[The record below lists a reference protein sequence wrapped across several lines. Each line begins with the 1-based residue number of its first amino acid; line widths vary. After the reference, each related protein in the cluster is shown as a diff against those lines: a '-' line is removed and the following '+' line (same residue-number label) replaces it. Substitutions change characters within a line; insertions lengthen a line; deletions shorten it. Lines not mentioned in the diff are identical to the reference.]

1 MDPRG
6 NATSCARAAG
16 LRYVDATEP
25 GISRERQGD
34 EVVYRRPD
42 GRLVRDAATLKR
54 IRSLVLPPAW
64 TNVWI
69 ALDERAHLQAT
80 GRDAAGRKQ
89 YRYHASWTAVRDSS
103 KYDRV
108 LAFARALPV
117 IRRRVARDIRRT
129 PLSRLQVLATVVALL
144 ERTSMR
150 IGNEEYARANGSHG
164 LTTLRNTHVR
174 VVGRRLEFRF
184 RGKSGVHQNIDLED
198 AMLASIV
205 RRCRELPG
213 QTLFQY
219 VDDEGEVRTV
229 TSADVNAY
237 LKDIAGDGFTAK
249 DFRTWAGT
257 LEAAVAL
264 EEMGPASSAAGR
276 RRQIVAAIDRV
287 AGVLGNTRAVCRK
300 GYIHPGVLDA
310 YARGWTLGNVGS
322 ERAVASDLRVNETR
336 LVALLKRMS
345 RISTEELRKA
355 A

>member
-1 MDPRG
+1 VDLRADAP
-6 NATSCARAAG
+6 SSARAAG
-16 LRYVDATEP
+16 LRYIRTAEP
-25 GISRERQGD
+25 GFSRERSGQGF
-34 EVVYRRPD
+34 VYRRPD
-42 GRLVRDAATLKR
+42 GRVVRDAASLKR

-89 YRYHASWTAVRDSS
+89 YRYHSSWTAVRDSS
-103 KYDRV
+103 KYDRM
-108 LAFARALPV
+108 LAFARALPA

-129 PLSRLQVLATVVALL
+129 PLSREQVLATVVALL
-144 ERTSMR
+144 GRTSMR
-150 IGNEEYARANGSHG
+150 IGNEEYARTNGSHG
-164 LTTLRNTHVR
+164 LTTLRNAHVR
-174 VVGRRLEFRF
+174 VVGPRLEFRF

-198 AMLASIV
+198 ARLADIV

-219 VDDEGEVRTV
+219 VDDEGAARMV

-237 LKDIAGDGFTAK
+237 LRAIAGDGFTAK

-257 LEAAVAL
+257 VEAASAL
-264 EEMGPASSAAGR
+264 EEIGPAPTRAAAR
-276 RRQIVAAIDRV
+276 RNIVAAIDRV

-300 GYIHPGVLDA
+300 GYIHPGVLEA
-310 YARGWTLGNVGS
+310 YRRGWTIGNVS
-322 ERAVASDLRVNETR
+322 PERATAGELRSAEAR
-336 LVALLKRMS
+336 LVTLLKRMS
-345 RISTEELRKA
+345 RFGSSDERKA